1 MFFFDYGFV
10 TIPNFEKNCFA
21 YIFSVTHQNYIIF
34 LDNVPL
40 VYIISIVTEF
50 PPIKTFKQEKD
61 VKVTFLSLAWLGI
74 FTLQ

>member
-1 MFFFDYGFV
+1 
-10 TIPNFEKNCFA
+10 
-21 YIFSVTHQNYIIF
+21 
-34 LDNVPL
+34 
-40 VYIISIVTEF
+40 IVTEF